1 LIEGS
6 QASQSAGRANP
17 IFLEGK
23 LLPMAASAAREL
35 NLLDGE
41 VVQALVQTR
50 ANGDMAL
57 LLRGRLLDLPKPSP
71 WTEGQTLSLRA
82 QAAPSGPWSLQL
94 LPAGTALA
102 TLPGLR
108 VPMLPSDTMVLI
120 SRVANLLFRPTG
132 LQDLSQLFRPGTLD
146 AILQSLPR
154 PDLQT
159 QWRAMQ
165 LSMAQLTPQAL
176 SQAVAAGMGAEVWLA
191 RGLTPPPDDPKQ
203 LLRRLMAALARGE
216 SDTEESVSRVGDL
229 QRGIDDL
236 EASQVQAVQA
246 QAQREML
253 MRMVLPFHDADPVE
267 LVFRRAPR
275 QGDETPPLTVNVHS
289 RSQSLGEIWL
299 RTQLHKAE
307 RVDLMMWA
315 LDADVVSQ
323 ARGRAG
329 ELGQQLGDA
338 GLAMQSFQI
347 VHGARPAEP
356 ADWRPSGR
364 GMVVDVSA

>member
-23 LLPMAASAAREL
+23 LLPLAAIAAREL
-35 NLLDGE
+35 GLNDGE

-50 ANGDMAL
+50 PGGDMAL
-57 LLRGRLLDLPKPSP
+57 LLRGRLLDLPRPSP
-71 WTEGQTLSLRA
+71 WPAGQSLSLRV
-82 QAAPSGPWSLQL
+82 QASPGGPWTLQL
-94 LPAGTALA
+94 LPATTALPA
-102 TLPGLR
+102 LTAPAEPG
-108 VPMLPSDTMVLI
+108 VFI
-120 SRVANLLFRPTG
+120 SKVANLLFRPAG
-132 LQDLSQLFRPGTLD
+132 SQELAQLFRPGTLD

-154 PDLQT
+154 PDLQI

-176 SQAVAAGMGAEVWLA
+176 SQAVAAGMGAEAWLA
-191 RGLTPPPDDPKQ
+191 RGIAPPNDDPKQ
-203 LLRRLMAALARGE
+203 LLRRLMTALARSE
-216 SDTEESVSRVGDL
+216 SEEGQDKVGGL
-229 QRGIDDL
+229 QRAVQDI

-246 QAQREML
+246 HVQRELL

-275 QGDETPPLTVNVHS
+275 DGKKPPPLTVNVHS
-289 RSQSLGEIWL
+289 RSQVLGEIWL
-299 RTQLHKAE
+299 KTELHGSD
-307 RVDLMMWA
+307 RVDLLMWA
-315 LDADVVSQ
+315 LQADVARQ
-323 ARGRAG
+323 AKARSG
-329 ELGQQLGDA
+329 ELRQQLGDA

-356 ADWRPSGR
+356 GQWRPSGR